1 MVYHMKTTI
10 ELSDP
15 LLEKAKR
22 LARRQNRTLRE
33 IVEESLRKLL
43 GAEPE
48 RGKFKLKTCTTKG
61 KGMQRGMA
69 EGDWNK
75 IREMIYSR

>member
-10 ELSDP
+10 ELSDS

-22 LARRQNRTLRE
+22 MARRQNRTLRE

-48 RGKFKLKTCTTKG
+48 RGKFKLKTRTFKG
-61 KGMQRGMA
+61 RGMQRGLA
-69 EGDWNK
+69 EGDWQK
-75 IREMIYSR
+75 IRDLIYSR